1 MKAATIF
8 KNGLW
13 ITYATFATRIFA
25 FGSNL
30 VLARLL
36 QPSDFGII
44 GIAYVFWSFFTLFTQ
59 KVASS
64 FIIYK
69 GIENKKYVNTA
80 YTLSLLFGAL
90 IGLVVIAI
98 APLVGHFFNE
108 PVLTWILI
116 AFVFHLNMAC
126 LCFVHSGVMT
136 RQMKYR
142 AIANINLV
150 SSIMRLLATIG
161 SAFLGFKYWSFVI
174 GDATYWI
181 FNFALNRHYSGYKFR
196 LQIDSEVKS
205 EVISF
210 YLGSVGSSFGNYV
223 NYNLDSFTVGKIL
236 GNASLGFYNLAFQL
250 TTALSNIFG
259 SVINQLGMP
268 IFAQLSDDEQQKNAL
283 LKVVEQTAI
292 LIVPIYA
299 LIFLMMDAQMV
310 TFVFGAKWIPICK
323 VIPGLLFFSYFSVIN
338 APLYSMMI
346 AKGRP
351 DINARVNLQI
361 APIAVIGFVIGAYQG
376 GIIGVSIASAIILGF
391 GWNIYWWSAA
401 CRQLN
406 WSYKQ
411 FIIPNFLPLLLIVP
425 GILISYK
432 LPLWARPFPLLITYL
447 VIIRI
452 FLSKY
457 FFLYQSKINKVA
469 NRLISVK
476 AKG

>member
-1 MKAATIF
+1 MKTAKLF
-8 KNGLW
+8 QNGLW

-25 FGSNL
+25 FLSSL

-36 QPSDFGII
+36 EPSDFGII

-69 GIENKKYVNTA
+69 GLENPKYVNTA
-80 YTLSLLFGAL
+80 YTISVLCGGL

-98 APLVGHFFNE
+98 SPLVGKFFNE
-108 PVLTWILI
+108 PAITWILI

-126 LCFVHSGVMT
+126 LSFVHTGVMT

-142 AIANINLV
+142 AMANINLV
-150 SSIMRLLATIG
+150 SSIMRLLSTIG
-161 SAFLGFKYWSFVI
+161 CAFLGLSYWSFVI
-174 GDATYWI
+174 GDAVSWI
-181 FNFALNRHYSGYKFR
+181 FNYILNRHFSGYKFR
-196 LQIDSEVKS
+196 FQIDPEVKS

-223 NYNLDSFTVGKIL
+223 NNNLDSFAVGKIL
-236 GNASLGFYNLAFQL
+236 GNASLGFYNLAYQL
-250 TTALSNIFG
+250 TTALSKIFG
-259 SVINQLGMP
+259 SVISQLGMP
-268 IFAQLSDDEQQKNAL
+268 IFAQLSDDKQQENAL

-292 LIVPIYA
+292 LTVPVYV
-299 LIFLMMDAQMV
+299 LIFLMMDSQVV
-310 TFVFGAKWIPICK
+310 TFVFGAKWIPICT

-361 APIAVIGFVIGAYQG
+361 APIAVIGFIFGAYQG
-376 GIIGVSIASAIILGF
+376 GIVGVSLVSATILGF
-391 GWNIYWWSAA
+391 GWSIYWWWTA

-406 WSYKQ
+406 WQLKQ
-411 FIIPNFLPLLLIVP
+411 FCVANFLPLLLMIP
-425 GILISYK
+425 GIIISLK
-432 LPLWARPFPLLITYL
+432 LPLLMRPFPFLITYL
-447 VIIRI
+447 IGVRI
-452 FLSKY
+452 FVPKY
-457 FFLYQSKINKVA
+457 FFLYQDKLGQLA
-469 NRLISVK
+469 NRMTSVK
-476 AKG
+476 SRS

>member
-1 MKAATIF
+1 MKTAKLF

-25 FGSNL
+25 FLSSL

-69 GIENKKYVNTA
+69 GLENPKYVNTA
-80 YTLSLLFGAL
+80 YTISLIFSGL
-90 IGLVVIAI
+90 IGLVVIGVS
-98 APLVGHFFNE
+98 PLVGNFFNE

-126 LCFVHSGVMT
+126 LSFVHTGVMT

-142 AIANINLV
+142 AMANINLV
-150 SSIMRLLATIG
+150 SSIMRLLSTIG
-161 SAFLGFKYWSFVI
+161 CAFLGLSYWSFVI
-174 GDATYWI
+174 GDGVSWI
-181 FNFALNRHYSGYKFR
+181 FNYFLNRHFSGYKFR
-196 LQIDSEVKS
+196 LLIDAEVKS

-250 TTALSNIFG
+250 TTALSTILT

-268 IFAQLSDDEQQKNAL
+268 IFAQLSDDKRQQNAL

-292 LIVPIYA
+292 LAVPIYA
-299 LIFLMMDAQMV
+299 LIFLMMDSQVV
-310 TFVFGAKWIPICK
+310 TLVFGAKWTPICK

-338 APLYSMMI
+338 APLFSMMI

-361 APIAVIGFVIGAYQG
+361 APIAVIGFIFGAYQG
-376 GIIGVSIASAIILGF
+376 GIVGVSLVSATVLGF
-391 GWNIYWWSAA
+391 VWNLYWWWTA
-401 CRQLN
+401 CREMKWPL
-406 WSYKQ
+406 KQ
-411 FIIPNFLPLLLIVP
+411 FYIANFFPLLLIIP
-425 GILISYK
+425 GILISFK
-432 LPLWARPFPLLITYL
+432 LPLLVRPFTFLITYL
-447 VIIRI
+447 IGVRI
-452 FLSKY
+452 FVAKY
-457 FFLYQSKINKVA
+457 FILYQEKLGKLA
-469 NRLISVK
+469 NHMNSVK
-476 AKG
+476 SRS